1 MIIQWYSLYR
11 NILSVQLIISI
22 LIRFDIS
29 IINWTESIIIC
40 HHTYRIHW
48 PTALKGMLM
57 VSLFALGMGQLLCYI
72 FLVSLGDL
80 RRNIIACEIG
90 FFSAFLL
97 YGMALFLLRKNQYAM
112 PNCNSSLRIILCFAL
127 CFRLCMWMSVPSLS
141 DDIYRYLWE
150 GKLVAAGINPFV
162 HAPSDPSLAHLQ
174 DPVVFPH
181 INHKEY
187 RAIYPPLNQYMFA
200 LTTIISPTI
209 TAMKSPFILFDL
221 LSIAVL
227 LLILRERRED
237 SSRVIIYAW
246 NPLVIMEFAGSG
258 HLDSA
263 GIFFL
268 MLALYLL
275 SRRKSRSA
283 TFCLA
288 FSFLAKFIPLLFL
301 PFFLIRRKVINLGIF
316 CIASVILYLPFADA
330 GRKLYESL
338 FVYSQHWVFNA
349 SLYEVILW
357 TGLSSLTARGISA
370 ILLLLLTAGLFY
382 RYAQKTEGEQ
392 EESIYYVGFVVLG
405 SFLLFTPTLHPWYLC
420 WIVPFLVIFPNRA
433 WIYFTGSV
441 FLSYIILKGY
451 VETGVWKENIVVKL
465 VEYLPFYT
473 LLIYDAARRY
483 RAKLSPGILFPDGSI
498 GRSLFQPSPSRNA
511 HEQ

>member
-1 MIIQWYSLYR
+1 M
-11 NILSVQLIISI
+11 N
-22 LIRFDIS
+22 
-29 IINWTESIIIC
+29 
-40 HHTYRIHW
+40 
-48 PTALKGMLM
+48 LM
-57 VSLFALGMGQLLCYI
+57 ALGTGQLLCYL

-90 FFSAFLL
+90 FFTAFLL
-97 YGMALFLLRKNQYAM
+97 YGMALFLCRRNQYAM
-112 PNCNSSLRIILCFAL
+112 PKGNAPLFIILCFAV
-127 CFRLCMWMSVPSLS
+127 CFRLCMLASTPSLS
-141 DDIYRYLWE
+141 DDVYRYLWE
-150 GKLVAAGINPFV
+150 GKLFATGINPFA
-162 HAPSDPSLAHLQ
+162 HAPSDPALAHLQ
-174 DPVVFPH
+174 DPAVFPH

-187 RAIYPPLNQYMFA
+187 PAIYPPLNQFMFA

-227 LLILRERRED
+227 MLILRERRED

-246 NPLVIMEFAGSG
+246 NPLIIVEFAGSG

-268 MLALYLL
+268 MLALYLF
-275 SRRKSRSA
+275 SRRKSRAA

-301 PFFLIRRKVINLGIF
+301 PFFLTRRKVINLGIF
-316 CIASVILYLPFADA
+316 CIASVIFYLPFLDA
-330 GRKLYESL
+330 GRKLFESL
-338 FVYSQHWVFNA
+338 LVYSEHWVFNA
-349 SLYEVILW
+349 SLYEAILW
-357 TGLSSLTARGISA
+357 SRTSPLQARGISL
-370 ILLLLLTAGLFY
+370 ILLILIVTFIFF
-382 RYAQKTEGEQ
+382 RYEQ
-392 EESIYYVGFVVLG
+392 EEAIYYVSFVTLG
-405 SFLLFTPTLHPWYLC
+405 GFLLLTPTLHPWYLC

-441 FLSYIILKGY
+441 FLSYFILKGY

-498 GRSLFQPSPSRNA
+498 RRSLFQPSPSRNA